1 MIIVGMIMFKDIISP
16 LHILYIDL
24 VADVIPSI
32 ALAFEKDNK
41 DSMKQKPYG
50 LKRRVF
56 TPFMISSIITTAL
69 IEAGLCLGV
78 FIFSNKFFGYDVAQT
93 LTLLTIVLNEFVF
106 TYNCKELK
114 TFSFKKG
121 LFGNKVMNIS
131 TLILTLVQVL
141 VFFTPIG
148 LLFGLVEITALQ
160 FLAVVG
166 VNIVGFGLL
175 EIVKPI
181 LAKTFKDR

>member
-1 MIIVGMIMFKDIISP
+1 MKDIISP
-16 LHILYIDL
+16 IHILYIDL
-24 VADVIPSI
+24 VADVVPSI

-41 DSMKQKPYG
+41 DSMKQKPNG
-50 LKRRVF
+50 LKKKVF
-56 TPFMISSIITTAL
+56 TPFMISSIVSSAI
-69 IEAGLCLGV
+69 IESAISIGV
-78 FIFSNKFFGYDVAQT
+78 FVIANKFIGYAAAQT
-93 LTLLTIVLNEFVF
+93 LTLLSVVINELVF

-131 TLILTLVQVL
+131 TLAVLLIQVL

-160 FLAVVG
+160 FLIIIG
-166 VNIVGFGLL
+166 VELVGFLML
-175 EIVKPI
+175 EAVKPL
-181 LAKTFKDR
+181 LAKMFKDR